1 MGSLTMK
8 KLLIAGAVASA
19 IAGGAA
25 LADQIGVPNQFVA
38 GTTARASEVNE
49 NFSVLAEE
57 SNAQDLRIT
66 ALEEGEAGPV
76 EQLICIVAYNPQMHD
91 RSGFP
96 FPRMV
101 TSAPYVP
108 TTQVLSVGKGLCLQT
123 DDPTVV
129 RELSLQEITAEGWR
143 LFNSDAEHYY
153 FQR

>member
-1 MGSLTMK
+1 ML
-8 KLLIAGAVASA
+8 AA
-19 IAGGAA
+19 AGGAA
-25 LADQIGVPNQFVA
+25 FADQVEVPHQFVA
-38 GTTARASEVNE
+38 GATARASEVNA
-49 NFSVLAEE
+49 NFSALAQE
-57 SNAQDLRIT
+57 SNAQDLRIN
-66 ALEEGEAGPV
+66 ALEAGGAGPV
-76 EQLICIVAYNPQMHD
+76 EQLICIVAYNPQMGD

-123 DDPTVV
+123 DDPTSV